1 MFKCE
6 IWHILDLFM
15 NLCSK
20 MNPKLRAD
28 FDSDIFDPL
37 MQTDRGASLDRC
49 CRFLI
54 IKNSVLEALSV
65 SLFSVNQE

>member
-1 MFKCE
+1 MT
-6 IWHILDLFM
+6 
-15 NLCSK
+15 
-20 MNPKLRAD
+20 PKLRAD

-37 MQTDRGASLDRC
+37 IQTDRGASLDRC
-49 CRFLI
+49 CRFPI